1 MEICLYIVN
10 AHETMYRMVNERK
23 TKWTRA
29 HSIGVSRWDR
39 ATLYLEQEWIKNKAL
54 SLTLARPRLTKN
66 WSVYTAHSIFLNCYD
81 SLVRKIIRCNI
92 STFCTLCIYTVH
104 SFTHTYIHTFLP
116 PHSTYIFRK
125 LLFKL
130 DRVFVYIIII
140 HPYSSMPS
148 IHWAHKCIGVQHS
161 ASGKQKW

>member
-29 HSIGVSRWDR
+29 HSIGVSRWYR

-66 WSVYTAHSIFLNCYD
+66 WSVSFSIATIVWFGKQFD
-81 SLVRKIIRCNI
+81 V
-92 STFCTLCIYTVH
+92 TFPRFVH
-104 SFTHTYIHTFLP
+104 SAYIQSIHSHTHTSTLFYHHIRRTFLEN
-116 PHSTYIFRK
+116 YYLNWIVF
-125 LLFKL
+125 LFT
-130 DRVFVYIIII
+130 
-140 HPYSSMPS
+140 SSSFILILPCPAS
-148 IHWAHKCIGVQHS
+148 IGHIS
-161 ASGKQKW
+161 A